1 MRVATVYDTEGNRL
15 GNITENDDGT
25 LEGEGKGENLIAQ
38 APGKTYDDWIRTV
51 HHSTYLR
58 LVEENG

>member
-1 MRVATVYDTEGNRL
+1 MRVAVIYDTAGKRL
-15 GNITENDDGT
+15 GSITEEGDGKLT
-25 LEGEGKGENLIAQ
+25 GEGKGESLIEQ

-58 LVEENG
+58 LVEE

>member
-1 MRVATVYDTEGNRL
+1 MRVAVIYDTAGNRL
-15 GNITENDDGT
+15 GSITEENDGT
-25 LEGEGKGENLIAQ
+25 LSSEGKGESLLEQ

-58 LVEENG
+58 LVEE

>member
-1 MRVATVYDTEGNRL
+1 MRIATIYDKAGNRL
-15 GNITENDDGT
+15 GSITEEDDKSLT
-25 LEGEGKGENLIAQ
+25 GEGKGESLIEQ

-58 LVEENG
+58 LVEES